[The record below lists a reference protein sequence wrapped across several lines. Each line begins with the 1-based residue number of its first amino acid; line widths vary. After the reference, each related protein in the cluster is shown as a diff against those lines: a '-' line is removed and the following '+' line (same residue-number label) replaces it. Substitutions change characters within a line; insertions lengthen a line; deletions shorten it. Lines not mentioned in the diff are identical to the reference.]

1 MSRFDSLKKKKNEST
16 VSGLRKVQEGKIIS
30 AGWWILSEWLKT
42 FFFFSMLQNIS
53 RNCEIVV
60 QCKVWQLK
68 HGERKAALN
77 RTLYPRALSSLVEQG
92 YRSMNLYLS
101 TNRAVS
107 LPSYSSLKA
116 RKRLRST
123 FSILARSPML
133 LSNARKRAQ
142 ISLSITNM
150 LRIDKMYTLI
160 WHVLAIKLWYPGHS
174 EVGNFIWLGR

>member
-1 MSRFDSLKKKKNEST
+1 MSRFDSLKKKKWVNRFRFKEST
-16 VSGLRKVQEGKIIS
+16 GRQNNIS
-30 AGWWILSEWLKT
+30 WMVDFKWMIENL
-42 FFFFSMLQNIS
+42 FFFSMLQNIS